1 MSDIFD
7 KVLDGITNGAK
18 ALSDG
23 LTYYL
28 KKTRIKR
35 QIKDAQFKKTQMLR
49 NLGELV
55 YGLHMSGDI
64 SVEECLPMCKK
75 ITEYNDAI
83 EGLHTQAKKIEQM
96 KDVAET
102 GEIPQNSD
110 TDVAVCTDTEDENN
124 PASAEL

>member
-1 MSDIFD
+1 MTDILD

-23 LTYYL
+23 LTYFL

-35 QIKDAQFKKTQMLR
+35 QIKDAQFKKMQMLR

-55 YGLHMSGDI
+55 YNLQVNGDI
-64 SVEECLPMCKK
+64 SVEESIPMCTK
-75 ITEYNDAI
+75 ITEYNEKI
-83 EGLHTQAKKIEQM
+83 KQLQTQSKEIDETKSVIEQ
-96 KDVAET
+96 A
-102 GEIPQNSD
+102 EIPQIEEPD
-110 TDVAVCTDTEDENN
+110 MAVCTDKEDETD